1 MKTEYF
7 PELKNTVE
15 YEGKGSKN
23 PLSFK
28 YYNASQNV
36 GNKTMAEH
44 LRFSVA
50 YWHTFMGTG
59 ADMFGGTA
67 YSRPWTQ
74 RSDPMDRAKDTLEA
88 AFEFITKLGIQYYC
102 FHDRDIAP
110 EGNSV
115 IGSEKNLM
123 ELVSLAKEKQAE
135 SGIRLLWGTA
145 NVFSHPRY
153 MNGAATNP
161 DFNPS

>member
-1 MKTEYF
+1 MKTKYF
-7 PELKNTVE
+7 PELKDPVK
-15 YEGKGSKN
+15 YEGRDSKN

-28 YYNASQNV
+28 YYNPSQIV

-50 YWHTFMGTG
+50 YWHTFMGNG

-67 YSRPWTQ
+67 FCRPWIK

-88 AFEFITKLGIQYYC
+88 AFEFITKLGVQYYC

-110 EGNSV
+110 EG
-115 IGSEKNLM
+115 
-123 ELVSLAKEKQAE
+123 A
-135 SGIRLLWGTA
+135 T
-145 NVFSHPRY
+145 FS
-153 MNGAATNP
+153 
-161 DFNPS
+161 